1 MRDIID
7 KQKKGI
13 SKDSMKLKRSFK
25 DKEREL
31 IRIKGLIAE
40 YSGNI
45 TILSDKL
52 GKLVAQ
58 KVKVD

>member
-31 IRIKGLIAE
+31 IRIKGD
-40 YSGNI
+40 
-45 TILSDKL
+45 LS
-52 GKLVAQ
+52 V
-58 KVKVD
+58 